1 MRRTLDGNET
11 ARLPAHDDGTVDVV
25 VQVDRLSVGAFALE
39 VSLLLRSMSD
49 ELLFPCEGDVV
60 IVSLCKDQGLSTM
73 AQGASQFEVRLL
85 PRDLEFMESY
95 LLKYYRDGRAEVDHI
110 DIDLYA
116 PYSGVEVGT
125 LILRAGDSAPG
136 MTAEEAMRILGI
148 G

>member
-1 MRRTLDGNET
+1 
-11 ARLPAHDDGTVDVV
+11 
-25 VQVDRLSVGAFALE
+25 
-39 VSLLLRSMSD
+39 
-49 ELLFPCEGDVV
+49 
-60 IVSLCKDQGLSTM
+60 
-73 AQGASQFEVRLL
+73 
-85 PRDLEFMESY
+85 MESF